1 MVGLAIFTLL
11 GSACYQFLNSMTQSQ
26 GSLKIASDHRGDIVK
41 ALTIIDQDMRHLI
54 PRSVRSISSVSR
66 LPALDGTSA
75 SALEFSRAGFP
86 LRRSIHLAGARR
98 VSYFIEDEQQI
109 SVLYREVH
117 SALDRAET
125 TPAYRQEL
133 LQGVAELEFRFMNSD
148 GQWSSRWPPAAK
160 EEGVAEDG
168 ILEQLPL
175 GIEISIGLSMGQTI
189 QRFISL
195 R

>member
-1 MVGLAIFTLL
+1 MVGLAIFALL

-26 GSLKIASDHRGDIVK
+26 GSLKIASDHRGNVVK
-41 ALTIIDQDMRHLI
+41 ALTVIDQDMRHLI

-75 SALEFSRAGFP
+75 GALEFSRAGFP

-109 SVLYREVH
+109 PVLYREVH
-117 SALDRAET
+117 AALDRAET
-125 TPAYRQEL
+125 TPSYRQAL
-133 LQGVAELEFRFMNSD
+133 LRGVAELDFRFMNDD

-160 EEGVAEDG
+160 QEDVAEDH
-168 ILEQLPL
+168 LEELPL
-175 GIEISIGLSMGQTI
+175 GIEISIGLSSDQTI